1 MLAPSG
7 GTARRPRCRRRSGR
21 HFVMLFED
29 RTALNRFGAV
39 DSAPLRPSPRY
50 RSEAAEVRLAVL
62 LAGFAVPR
70 GERRVAR
77 WARPVRNDACVA
89 QPCAANVSLNAGRPM
104 GRAFHRR
111 GGRARGWGGLW
122 GGRAPPPPGG
132 RGPRGPRLPGG
143 FPRGGGG
150 PPPPPFL
157 PLGLGGPRRGVVPA
171 R

>member
-1 MLAPSG
+1 MESEPW
-7 GTARRPRCRRRSGR
+7 TR
-21 HFVMLFED
+21 
-29 RTALNRFGAV
+29 
-39 DSAPLRPSPRY
+39 PLRRGPGY
-50 RSEAAEVRLAVL
+50 RSETAEVRLAVL

-77 WARPVRNDACVA
+77 RARPVRNDACVA

-111 GGRARGWGGLW
+111 GGRARGPGCFR
-122 GGRAPPPPGG
+122 GRRPLPPPGVL
-132 RGPRGPRLPGG
+132 RPRRAPLPRDR
-143 FPRGGGG
+143 PRGGGA

-157 PLGLGGPRRGVVPA
+157 FPVPGVPPRGV